1 MLKSPNEE
9 ETRMKKN
16 MLSKVVTGLER
27 LKFFHW
33 LGQFF
38 WMITPL
44 IVLIN
49 FFLKENLFQ
58 GVTLPLFIISYGF
71 QANMILATMIIPPI
85 TGYLWRNGGHILRNE
100 KLKPPKLMPLLILAL
115 IAKLTYIVYL
125 SIYHGLY
132 LSWPAL
138 VFYVIDMTYYTILL
152 LIFGSSIATFEN
164 EIYQAKSESLSID
177 KITNI
182 LNHFR

>member
-1 MLKSPNEE
+1 
-9 ETRMKKN
+9 MKKN

-44 IVLIN
+44 IVLIH
-49 FFLKENLFQ
+49 FFLKENSFQ
-58 GVTLPLFIISYGF
+58 GVTLPLFIINYGF
-71 QANMILATMIIPPI
+71 QANLILATMIIPPI

-152 LIFGSSIATFEN
+152 LIFGSSFATFEN
-164 EIYQAKSESLSID
+164 EIYQAKSESLSIG
-177 KITNI
+177 KISNI